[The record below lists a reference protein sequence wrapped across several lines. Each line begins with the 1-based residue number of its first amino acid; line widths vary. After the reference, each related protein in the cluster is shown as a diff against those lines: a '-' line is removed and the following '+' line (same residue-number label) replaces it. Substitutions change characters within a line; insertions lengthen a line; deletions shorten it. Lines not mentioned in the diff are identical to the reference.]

1 MYAKPAVVR
10 LKVRRVMVRSWTLV
24 LAVFLCAS
32 PVSAQDGGLADGAPV
47 SLGEGEQKVLS
58 FPSPLAK
65 IAISDP
71 EVAGV
76 SVSAER
82 ELLVTAKTRGSAV
95 LSVWLEGR
103 DRPLRAPVVVA
114 STLGEKLPF
123 GTQVQTDIRI
133 VEVNR
138 NELNELGIYYAKL
151 FDGGRLGASFAA
163 PDSTVPGFGG
173 ATGIATNGFNFFR
186 FGNSSLSILNA
197 LESGGFAYTLAE
209 PSLVTLS
216 GQSATFLSGGEF
228 PIPVRNDDNGVQVE
242 FKEFGVS
249 LSLTPTVVNGDQ
261 IILRVAPE
269 VSDLDASAGVTTG
282 GITIPGLRVRRTET
296 TVAMGSGETFIISG
310 LVSRNTFNNSDRV
323 PGLGNLPVLGALFRS
338 DRVSREDSEL
348 IMVVTPHLVTPG
360 KQNNG
365 RLESIARDYHHSST
379 GWLDMATDSRPGER
393 PIKHGLSW

>member
-1 MYAKPAVVR
+1 MSSKRMASGLMFRMA
-10 LKVRRVMVRSWTLV
+10 LV
-24 LAVFLCAS
+24 LVGAMVAVTA
-32 PVSAQDGGLADGAPV
+32 VAAREDRLADGAPV
-47 SLGEGEQKVLS
+47 SLGEGEQKVLTFS
-58 FPSPLAK
+58 SQLSKVAV
-65 IAISDP
+65 SDP

-76 SVSAER
+76 SVSDER
-82 ELLVTAKTRGSAV
+82 ELLLTAKARGTAI

-103 DRPLRAPVVVA
+103 SEPMRAPVVVA

-138 NELNELGIYYAKL
+138 NELNELGMYYSKL

-173 ATGIATNGFNFFR
+173 AAGIATNGFSFFR
-186 FGNSSLSILNA
+186 FGSSSLSILNA

-228 PIPVRNDDNGVQVE
+228 PIPVRSDDNGVQVE

-269 VSDLDASAGVTTG
+269 VSDLDESAGVTSD

-310 LVSRNTFNNSDRV
+310 LVSRNTFSNSDRI
-323 PGLGNLPVLGALFRS
+323 PGLGNLPILGAFFRS
-338 DRVSREDSEL
+338 DRVSREDREL
-348 IMVVTPHLVTPG
+348 IMVVTPHLVTPERRSQG
-360 KQNNG
+360 Q
-365 RLESIARDYHHSST
+365 LQTIARDYHHSST
-379 GWLDMATDSRPGER
+379 GWLDMATDASPGER

>member
-1 MYAKPAVVR
+1 MYGKSTAAW
-10 LKVRRVMVRSWTLV
+10 LMAL
-24 LAVFLCAS
+24 LASGLLAIL
-32 PVSAQDGGLADGAPV
+32 SAAAHGDEMADGAPIK
-47 SLGEGEQKVLS
+47 LGNGEQKVLR
-58 FPSPLAK
+58 FPDTLSKVAT
-65 IAISDP
+65 SDP

-76 SVSAER
+76 SVSEEK
-82 ELLVTAKTRGSAV
+82 ELLLTAKSTGTAI
-95 LSVWLEGR
+95 LSVWLKGR
-103 DRPLRAPVVVA
+103 SEPLRSVVVVA

-138 NELNELGIYYAKL
+138 NELNELGMYYSKL
-151 FDGGRLGASFAA
+151 FDGGRLEAAFAGAGTTA
-163 PDSTVPGFGG
+163 PMPGMGR
-173 ATGIATNGFNFFR
+173 AITSSGFSFFR
-186 FGNSSLSILNA
+186 FGESSLSIINA

-228 PIPVRNDDNGVQVE
+228 PIPVRSDDNGVQVE

-249 LSLTPTVVNGDQ
+249 LSLTPTVVDEDQ

-269 VSDLDASAGVTTG
+269 VSDLDETAGVIAN

-310 LVSRNTFNNSDRV
+310 LVSRNTFNNSDRI
-323 PGLGNLPVLGALFRS
+323 PGLGNLPILGALFRS
-338 DRVSREDSEL
+338 DRVSREDREL
-348 IMVVTPHLVTPG
+348 IMVVTPHLVSPG
-360 KQNNG
+360 NQGGGK
-365 RLESIARDYHHSST
+365 LETIGRDYHRSST
-379 GWLDMATDSRPGER
+379 GWLDMATDASPGER

>member
-1 MYAKPAVVR
+1 MCSKPPVFGLFLRFAA
-10 LKVRRVMVRSWTLV
+10 LFFTAL
-24 LAVFLCAS
+24 LASGHAT
-32 PVSAQDGGLADGAPV
+32 AQSGDFADGAPV
-47 SLGEGEQKVLS
+47 SLGEGEQKILS
-58 FPSPLAK
+58 FPTTLAK
-65 IAISDP
+65 VAISNPD
-71 EVAGV
+71 VAGV
-76 SVSAER
+76 SVSDDR
-82 ELLVTAKTRGSAV
+82 ELLLTAKARGTAV
-95 LSVWLEGR
+95 LSVWLNGR
-103 DRPLRAPVVVA
+103 DEPLRAPVVVA
-114 STLGEKLPF
+114 STLGEKLAF

-138 NELNELGIYYAKL
+138 NELNELGMYYSKL

-163 PDSTVPGFGG
+163 PDSVVPGFGG
-173 ATGIATNGFNFFR
+173 AAGIATNGFNFFR

-228 PIPVRNDDNGVQVE
+228 PIPVRTDDDGIQVE

-249 LSLTPTVVNGDQ
+249 LSLTPTVINEDQ

-269 VSDLDASAGVTTG
+269 VSDLDPSAGVTTG

-296 TVAMGSGETFIISG
+296 TVSMGSGETFIISG
-310 LVSRNTFNNSDRV
+310 LVSRSTFNNSDRI

-338 DRVSREDSEL
+338 DRVAREDREL

-360 KQNNG
+360 QQKNG
-365 RLESIARDYHHSST
+365 QLETIARDYHNSST
-379 GWLDMATDSRPGER
+379 GWLDMATDASPGER